1 MTHFF
6 IEKKPEEIQAFIKA
20 LVVEARNM
28 GMQSEYPLV
37 VPIQNGFEKELRKIM
52 DKKPKIVVIITW
64 DKNCDIYQ
72 KAKLIGDTEYNVPTQ
87 IILSKNTKGKRPGEA
102 PSPQTIH
109 NIILKVSLYR
119 HFQILIFVCPSQ

>member
-6 IEKKPEEIQAFIKA
+6 YKKTEEILAFIKA
-20 LVVEARNM
+20 LIAEAQNM
-28 GMQSEYPLV
+28 GMQTGKPQTEYPLV
-37 VPIQNGFEKELRKIM
+37 VPITKQILDKKDGFENELRKIM

-87 IILSKNTKGKRPGEA
+87 IILSMENSGL
-102 PSPQTIH
+102 SI
-109 NIILKVSLYR
+109 
-119 HFQILIFVCPSQ
+119 

>member
-1 MTHFF
+1 
-6 IEKKPEEIQAFIKA
+6 
-20 LVVEARNM
+20 M

-87 IILSKNTKGKRPGEA
+87 IVLSKNAKGKRQGEA

-109 NIILKVSLYR
+109 NIILKVSFTGTFKCLYL
-119 HFQILIFVCPSQ
+119 FAPV

>member
-1 MTHFF
+1 
-6 IEKKPEEIQAFIKA
+6 
-20 LVVEARNM
+20 M

-37 VPIQNGFEKELRKIM
+37 IPITKQILDKKDGFENELRKIM
-52 DKKPKIVVIITW
+52 DKKPKIVVIVTW

-87 IILSKNTKGKRPGEA
+87 IILSKNAKGKRQGEA

-109 NIILKVSLYR
+109 NIILKVSFYR
-119 HFQILIFVCPSQ
+119 HFQILRFVCPCLK